1 MRRFTLEFETFSES
15 PARNIPQIIIGTN
28 LKSSQWEVGPQA
40 TLFLLRNYIITSFR
54 SKYRICSPK
63 KQTDERTLNDE
74 IIGICFNEKRRRSD
88 VLFSRTVD
96 LMMKVIF
103 LNGSRSFFR

>member
-1 MRRFTLEFETFSES
+1 M
-15 PARNIPQIIIGTN
+15 
-28 LKSSQWEVGPQA
+28 KSSQWEVGPQA

-96 LMMKVIF
+96 LKMMKLIF
-103 LNGSRSFFR
+103 LNGCIQVFFPLMNDEINIRS